1 MYRLSNSFP
10 YLLNRVGVRMGEL
23 FSRRIASYG
32 VTLPMYRVLAALWE
46 SGDQRLS
53 DLATVT
59 TAEISTLS
67 RLIGE
72 MKRKGLVT
80 RSRLEDNGR
89 TVAINL
95 TSKGRSLV
103 EELIPIAVHFEEVAV
118 ANYAE
123 TEISRLKVV
132 FREIYESLGS
142 IEPEIEAARDAAKSK
157 AEDVSAPASAEVARE
172 SMICAH
178 CDLAHRHCVA
188 SAPKNTRSAVRTPR
202 RKTRSR
208 ATSWRSGV
216 PLSAA
221 A

>member
-1 MYRLSNSFP
+1 MSARNCCGLPERKGLYRLSNSFP

-23 FSRRIASYG
+23 FSRRIASFG
-32 VTLPMYRVLAALWE
+32 VTLPMYRVMAALWE
-46 SGDQRLS
+46 NGDQRLS

-67 RLIGE
+67 RLVGE

-103 EELIPIAVHFEEVAV
+103 EELMPIAVHFEDVAV
-118 ANYAE
+118 SNFSDE
-123 TEISRLKVV
+123 EISRLKTV

-142 IEPEIEAARDAAKSK
+142 IEPEIEATKAAAK
-157 AEDVSAPASAEVARE
+157 
-172 SMICAH
+172 
-178 CDLAHRHCVA
+178 
-188 SAPKNTRSAVRTPR
+188 PKRKSPPKRVRPGLPR
-202 RKTRSR
+202 AKE
-208 ATSWRSGV
+208 
-216 PLSAA
+216 
-221 A
+221 

>member
-23 FSRRIASYG
+23 FSRRIASFG

-46 SGDQRLS
+46 KEDQRLS
-53 DLATVT
+53 DLAAVT

-67 RLIGE
+67 RLVGE

-103 EELIPIAVHFEEVAV
+103 EELMPIAVHFEDVAV
-118 ANYAE
+118 SNYSDE
-123 TEISRLKVV
+123 EISRLKIV

-142 IEPEIEAARDAAKSK
+142 IEPEIEATKVLAK
-157 AEDVSAPASAEVARE
+157 
-172 SMICAH
+172 
-178 CDLAHRHCVA
+178 
-188 SAPKNTRSAVRTPR
+188 PKQKSSPN
-202 RKTRSR
+202 RSR
-208 ATSWRSGV
+208 
-216 PLSAA
+216 LKQHEKK
-221 A
+221 

>member
-32 VTLPMYRVLAALWE
+32 VTLPMYRVMAALWE
-46 SGDQRLS
+46 TGDQRLS

-59 TAEISTLS
+59 TTEISTLS

-95 TSKGRSLV
+95 TAKGKTLV
-103 EELIPIAVHFEEVAV
+103 EELMPIAVHFEDVAI
-118 ANYAE
+118 ANYSDS
-123 TEISRLKVV
+123 EISRLKIV

-142 IEPEIEAARDAAKSK
+142 IEPEIAAVAKSQ
-157 AEDVSAPASAEVARE
+157 
-172 SMICAH
+172 
-178 CDLAHRHCVA
+178 
-188 SAPKNTRSAVRTPR
+188 PKKSSP
-202 RKTRSR
+202 RSR
-208 ATSWRSGV
+208 AKSRTKELMGETDRIRPASRRR
-216 PLSAA
+216 
-221 A
+221 

>member
-1 MYRLSNSFP
+1 LYRLSNSFP

-23 FSRRIASYG
+23 FSRRIASFG

-46 SGDQRLS
+46 REDQRLS
-53 DLATVT
+53 DLAAVT

-67 RLIGE
+67 RLVGE

-103 EELIPIAVHFEEVAV
+103 EELMPIAVHFEDVAV
-118 ANYAE
+118 SNYSDE
-123 TEISRLKVV
+123 EISRLKIV

-142 IEPEIEAARDAAKSK
+142 IEPEIEATKVLAK
-157 AEDVSAPASAEVARE
+157 
-172 SMICAH
+172 
-178 CDLAHRHCVA
+178 
-188 SAPKNTRSAVRTPR
+188 PKQKSSPN
-202 RKTRSR
+202 RSR
-208 ATSWRSGV
+208 LTQHEKK
-216 PLSAA
+216 
-221 A
+221 

>member
-23 FSRRIASYG
+23 FSRRIAPFG
-32 VTLPMYRVLAALWE
+32 VTLPMYRVMAALWE
-46 SGDQRLS
+46 QGGQRLS

-59 TAEISTLS
+59 TTEISTLS

-103 EELIPIAVHFEEVAV
+103 EELMPIAVHFAEVAV
-118 ANYAE
+118 SNYAE
-123 TEISRLKVV
+123 DEVSRLKTI
-132 FREIYESLGS
+132 FREIYERLGS
-142 IEPEIEAARDAAKSK
+142 IEPEIAAARDSSKSK
-157 AEDVSAPASAEVARE
+157 
-172 SMICAH
+172 
-178 CDLAHRHCVA
+178 
-188 SAPKNTRSAVRTPR
+188 
-202 RKTRSR
+202 RKAIPPRSR
-208 ATSWRSGV
+208 PKSRAG
-216 PLSAA
+216 
-221 A
+221 

>member
-23 FSRRIASYG
+23 FSRRIAPFG
-32 VTLPMYRVLAALWE
+32 VTLPMYRVMAALWE
-46 SGDQRLS
+46 NGDQRLS

-67 RLIGE
+67 RLVGE

-95 TSKGRSLV
+95 TSKGKLLV
-103 EELIPIAVHFEEVAV
+103 EELMPIAVHFEDVAV
-118 ANYAE
+118 RNFSDE
-123 TEISRLKVV
+123 EVSRLKIV

-142 IEPEIEAARDAAKSK
+142 IEPEIEPIKMSPKPKRPPSATPTRAK
-157 AEDVSAPASAEVARE
+157 PRQ
-172 SMICAH
+172 
-178 CDLAHRHCVA
+178 
-188 SAPKNTRSAVRTPR
+188 KN
-202 RKTRSR
+202 
-208 ATSWRSGV
+208 
-216 PLSAA
+216 
-221 A
+221 